1 MTKGY
6 MSRTYLFL
14 SLLNNGKM
22 NSVLNFSLILFF
34 SLTIISCAKED
45 DSSSSIYSS
54 SDFDETRS
62 SLLTEADEEFNDWIA
77 SSTCPSSK
85 IVLYVDKE
93 ALSRYQTN
101 NYLLLD
107 PFEGH
112 RQNSY
117 GGEDFELVLR

>member
-1 MTKGY
+1 MKKI
-6 MSRTYLFL
+6 LHII
-14 SLLNNGKM
+14 
-22 NSVLNFSLILFF
+22 LISCFCI
-34 SLTIISCAKED
+34 TVISCARED

-54 SDFDETRS
+54 SDADETRS

-101 NYLLLD
+101 NYLLLETKD
-107 PFEGH
+107 
-112 RQNSY
+112 SY
-117 GGEDFELVLR
+117 LSDI

>member
-1 MTKGY
+1 MNKIIFIFLT
-6 MSRTYLFL
+6 TFL
-14 SLLNNGKM
+14 SLTL
-22 NSVLNFSLILFF
+22 
-34 SLTIISCAKED
+34 ISCAKED

-54 SDFDETRS
+54 SDIDETRS

-112 RQNSY
+112 RQNSH
-117 GGEDFELVLR
+117 GGEDFEFFHEGANSDWIDLTDNAPIL

>member
-1 MTKGY
+1 MKKISFIFLST
-6 MSRTYLFL
+6 FL
-14 SLLNNGKM
+14 SLTL
-22 NSVLNFSLILFF
+22 
-34 SLTIISCAKED
+34 ISCAKED
-45 DSSSSIYSS
+45 ESSSSIYSS

-117 GGEDFELVLR
+117 GGEDFEFFHEGAN